1 MNKRSNTW
9 KRLTALCLSLLL
21 AVGIFS
27 ATAFAAPIAES
38 TGSIK
43 VTGVEDGVTVSAYK
57 VLDVNF
63 NYGEQQPVDPV
74 YVWSDEVK
82 TWVRDNYS
90 SYIGTDD
97 SVTETFTEDQLNA
110 GQKAGFYDAL
120 AAAIKN
126 NTITFTARGTCTGNG
141 TISSLPMGGYP
152 LLIENGMKVYRP
164 SAVNI
169 VPEYD
174 ETAQEWKMSTPSLEV
189 KSSSMDIEKKVNED
203 KEDGHDP
210 DVSDKGAIGDTVNF
224 DLRADVPKYP
234 ANASAKNY
242 AISDILSAGLSLTG
256 DSIKVYGVNADGET
270 LLTKDTAYSIDTKRP
285 NPAAASETTSFTLNF
300 VYDEIAAYTQIH
312 VDYDAVIS
320 GNAVVVTGEN
330 TNKAI
335 LDYNN
340 NPYDSSSWKDTPD
353 DVKVYTYGLKIRKVN
368 KQDELLTGAEFT
380 LSKNSDG
387 SNPLT
392 LVKTDDGAYRLALT
406 GEQETT
412 TLVTGENGD
421 AKGKLTISGL
431 STGTYYLTETKA
443 PGGYNKPNTPVT
455 IEIKDDNLD
464 GKPTSGNSSEFAD
477 GYVALDV
484 INTQGFVLPTT
495 GGMGTILFTAG
506 GVAIMGA
513 AVLLF
518 VVLRRRKGVSN
529 R

>member
-126 NTITFTARGTCTGNG
+126 NTITLTARGTCTGNG
-141 TISSLPMGGYP
+141 TISSLPMGGYL

-189 KSSSMDIEKKVNED
+189 KSSSMDIEKK
-203 KEDGHDP
+203 
-210 DVSDKGAIGDTVNF
+210 SM
-224 DLRADVPKYP
+224 
-234 ANASAKNY
+234 
-242 AISDILSAGLSLTG
+242 
-256 DSIKVYGVNADGET
+256 
-270 LLTKDTAYSIDTKRP
+270 
-285 NPAAASETTSFTLNF
+285 
-300 VYDEIAAYTQIH
+300 
-312 VDYDAVIS
+312 
-320 GNAVVVTGEN
+320 
-330 TNKAI
+330 
-335 LDYNN
+335 
-340 NPYDSSSWKDTPD
+340 
-353 DVKVYTYGLKIRKVN
+353 KIRRMGM
-368 KQDELLTGAEFT
+368 TRM
-380 LSKNSDG
+380 
-387 SNPLT
+387 
-392 LVKTDDGAYRLALT
+392 Y
-406 GEQETT
+406 
-412 TLVTGENGD
+412 
-421 AKGKLTISGL
+421 
-431 STGTYYLTETKA
+431 
-443 PGGYNKPNTPVT
+443 
-455 IEIKDDNLD
+455 
-464 GKPTSGNSSEFAD
+464 PTRVPS
-477 GYVALDV
+477 
-484 INTQGFVLPTT
+484 
-495 GGMGTILFTAG
+495 
-506 GVAIMGA
+506 AIQ
-513 AVLLF
+513 
-518 VVLRRRKGVSN
+518 
-529 R
+529 